1 MRYMLD
7 TNICIFIIRKKS
19 QKVLD
24 RLIKHEPED
33 ICISAVTYAE
43 LMHGVEK
50 SAAVE
55 KNRAILTQ
63 LLSNIEIMD
72 FDDKAAQEYGM
83 IRAKLEPQGNPIG
96 PLDTMIAGHA
106 RSLGYILVTNNTKE
120 FNRVDNLLVEDWA

>member
-7 TNICIFIIRKKS
+7 TNICIFLIRKKS
-19 QKVLD
+19 NKALKKLLQ
-24 RLIKHEPED
+24 HEPEE

-43 LMHGVEK
+43 LVHGVEK
-50 SAAVE
+50 SKAIE
-55 KNRAILTQ
+55 RNRVLLTQ

-72 FDDKAAQEYGM
+72 FDDKAAEEYGN
-83 IRAKLEPQGNPIG
+83 IRTNLEEKGFSID

-120 FNRVDNLLVEDWA
+120 FDRVENLVVEDWA

>member
-24 RLIKHEPED
+24 RLMKHEPED
-33 ICISAVTYAE
+33 ICISTITYAE

-50 SAAVE
+50 SGAVE
-55 KNRAILTQ
+55 RNRAVLTQ
-63 LLSNIEIMD
+63 LLSNIEIMN

-83 IRAKLEPQGNPIG
+83 IRAKLELQGNPIG

-106 RSLGYILVTNNTKE
+106 RSLGYTLVTNNTKE
-120 FNRVDNLLVEDWA
+120 FHRVENLIVEDWA

>member
-24 RLIKHEPED
+24 RLLKHEPED
-33 ICISAVTYAE
+33 ICISAITYAE

-50 SAAVE
+50 SSAIE

-63 LLSNIEIMD
+63 LLSNIEILD

-83 IRAKLEPQGNPIG
+83 IRAKLELQGNPIG

-106 RSLGYILVTNNTKE
+106 RSLGYTLVTNNTRE
-120 FNRVDNLLVEDWA
+120 FNRVENLMVEDWV